1 MLVTIHEIYLSGLL
15 PEFNA
20 YVDRYCVKHQVT
32 PEIACQHALVIEA
45 YNLYKDKSEEK
56 KGEEE
61 NVCRDCN
68 YSDDRSC

>member
-32 PEIACQHALVIEA
+32 PEMACQHTLIREA
-45 YNLYKDKSEEK
+45 WKMYNDKSTEK
-56 KGEEE
+56 KGEED
-61 NVCRDCN
+61 NVRRSDCEC
-68 YSDDRSC
+68 DDRSC